1 MAYLN
6 ETGHESIPAMLLRY
20 HPFRDV
26 LPKARGY
33 KPGERVRLDLGSLSL
48 LADYRD
54 DSVRVISCA
63 RGVVYVECD
72 GRIIRD
78 ALSDGDR
85 HILQREVL
93 ACEIPKFEGGEYPL
107 IPIEMRRKQARG

>member
-1 MAYLN
+1 MD
-6 ETGHESIPAMLLRY
+6 SIPARLLRY

-33 KPGERVRLDLGSLSL
+33 RPGQRVRLDLGSLSL

-54 DSVRVISCA
+54 DSVRVISRA
-63 RGVVYVECD
+63 RGQVYFECR
-72 GRIIRD
+72 GRIVQD
-78 ALSDGDR
+78 DLSSGDR
-85 HILQREVL
+85 HVLQREVL
-93 ACEIPKFEGGEYPL
+93 ACEFSSVDGGEYPP